1 MNRPLVVIAVMLSMF
16 MAAMEAT
23 VVATAMP
30 TVVADLHG
38 IELYGY
44 VGSLY
49 IVACTIAVPLSGKL
63 ADRKGRRF
71 VFLWGNVLFLLGSIA
86 SGAAPTM
93 SLLVAARVVQGLGAG
108 ALQPLALIV
117 IADIFSI
124 QERGRLQGLFGAV
137 WGLAGVSGPL
147 LGGLIVSALSWRWVF
162 YLNVPVGLLAT
173 VLFFGS
179 YREPA
184 RHATPPPMDLAGAT
198 LLAAAI
204 GLLLAASSGVVPTLT
219 VPTCVLTTAGFV
231 WVQTRAVDPV
241 LPLSLFRSRVMS
253 VSSVTGF
260 LLGAVMMTVVMYV
273 PLYVQAVL
281 GASPARAGGS
291 VAPMLIG
298 WPIAAAV
305 GGRLAFRIGPRA
317 LLRVG
322 CTAVAAAACTL
333 PFLVQRVEL
342 LRVSLFVFGLGMGAS
357 TIAIIYSVQED
368 ADPRHRGVASAS
380 SVFFRSIGG
389 AMAVGVFGAI
399 FAHALVGKIKDDV
412 ISRVLQPHA
421 GQVMLPSDDLA
432 RATLHD
438 ALSPLFRLEGI
449 IGVLALITALAF
461 PVVSFQKKPTAET
474 PA

>member
-1 MNRPLVVIAVMLSMF
+1 MNRPLVVLAVMLSMF

-49 IVACTIAVPLSGKL
+49 IVASTIAVPLSGKL

-71 VFLWGNVLFLLGSIA
+71 VFFWGNVLFLAGSVA

-93 SLLVAARVVQGLGAG
+93 SALVAARVLQGIGAG

-124 QERGRLQGLFGAV
+124 EERGRFQGLFGVV

-147 LGGLIVSALSWRWVF
+147 LGGLIVATLSWRWVF
-162 YLNVPVGLLAT
+162 YLNVPVGVIAT

-179 YREPA
+179 YREA
-184 RHATPPPMDLAGAT
+184 TRHETPPRMDLAGAL
-198 LLAAAI
+198 LLATSI
-204 GLLLAASSGVVPTLT
+204 SLLLAASSGVAPAFT
-219 VPTCVLTTAGFV
+219 VPGCMLGIVAFV
-231 WVQTRAVDPV
+231 WVERRADDPV
-241 LPLSLFRSRVMS
+241 LPLSLFRSRVIS
-253 VSSVTGF
+253 VASVTGF

-281 GASPARAGGS
+281 GTTPARAGGS

-298 WPIAAAV
+298 WPIAATIC
-305 GGRLAFRIGPRA
+305 GRLAFRVGPRTI
-317 LLRVG
+317 LRFG
-322 CTAVAAAACTL
+322 CFAVAAASCAL
-333 PFLVQRVEL
+333 PFLVDRVEL
-342 LRVSLFVFGLGMGAS
+342 LRANLFVFGLGMGAA

-368 ADPRHRGVASAS
+368 AEPRHRGVASAS
-380 SVFFRSIGG
+380 AVFFRSIGG
-389 AMAVGVFGAI
+389 AVAVGVFGAI
-399 FAHALVGKIKDDV
+399 FARALLGKLSDQA
-412 ISRVLQPHA
+412 ISRILQPHA
-421 GQVMLPSDDLA
+421 GEAMLASDDVA
-432 RATLHD
+432 RGLLHD
-438 ALSPLFRLEGI
+438 ALMPLFRLECAM
-449 IGVLALITALAF
+449 GVLALLTALAF
-461 PVVSFQKKPTAET
+461 PTVTWKSKATTVTSS
-474 PA
+474 